1 MSDTMGR
8 KPSVN
13 FNLPTRMRARSR
25 GNKVHYYYDAGGKPR
40 KEIPLGSDY
49 ALAVKKWTELQVD
62 QPMPETLLT
71 FRKVA
76 ERYVREVLPGKAPR
90 TQADNMAELGFLY
103 QFFDN
108 PPALLDNIRP
118 IHVRQ
123 YMDWRGKTVNAKG
136 QTAKVRANREK
147 ALFSHIW
154 NMARD
159 WGYTDLPN
167 PCAGI
172 KGYSEKGRKDI
183 YIEETMFAAV
193 YGAASQPLRDAMD
206 LAYLTGQRP
215 ADVLKMTE
223 TDIRDGVLCVV
234 QGKTQTK
241 LRMGITG
248 ELSTLIDRI
257 LTRKTSHKIRS
268 LALIVDDNGQRFAYS
283 SLRAH
288 FDRAREAAGVDK
300 AAFQFRDLRAKAA
313 TDKAESTGDIRQAQK
328 QLGHTTVGMTE
339 HYTRQRRGEKVSPTK

>member
-1 MSDTMGR
+1 MGR
-8 KPSVN
+8 KPTVHL
-13 FNLPTRMRARSR
+13 NLPTRMRARAR

-62 QPMPETLLT
+62 QLMPETHLT

-76 ERYVREVLPGKAPR
+76 ERYVREVMPGKAHR
-90 TQADNMAELGFLY
+90 TQSDNLVELGFLY

-108 PPALLDNIRP
+108 PPAMLDSIRP

-123 YMDWRGKTVNAKG
+123 YMDWRGK
-136 QTAKVRANREK
+136 TAKVRANREK

-172 KGYSEKGRKDI
+172 KGYSEKGRKEI
-183 YIEETMFAAV
+183 YIEEATFSAV
-193 YGAASQPLRDAMD
+193 HTAASQPLRDAMD

-215 ADVLKMTE
+215 ADVLKMNE
-223 TDIRDGVLCVV
+223 TDIRDGVLHIA
-234 QGKTQTK
+234 QRKTGQK
-241 LRMGITG
+241 LRISIEG
-248 ELSTLIDRI
+248 EFAELLEHIAK
-257 LTRKTSHKIRS
+257 RKEAHPIRN
-268 LALIVDDNGQRFAYS
+268 LALVVDDTGQRLSYS
-283 SLRAH
+283 TLRAH
-288 FDRAREAAGVDK
+288 FDRAREAAGIEK
-300 AAFQFRDLRAKAA
+300 ADFQFRDLRAKAA

-328 QLGHTTVGMTE
+328 LLAHTTIGMTE